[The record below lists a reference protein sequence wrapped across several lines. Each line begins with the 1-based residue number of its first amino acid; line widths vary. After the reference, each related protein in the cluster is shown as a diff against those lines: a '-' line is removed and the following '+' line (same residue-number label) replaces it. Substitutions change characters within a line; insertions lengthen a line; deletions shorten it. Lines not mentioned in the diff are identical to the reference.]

1 MVTPKAG
8 ILTAGTFSFFSEL
21 ERNNNKPWMDANR
34 ERYREAVVEPFRQ
47 LLERLAPH
55 ALELDSR
62 ILITG
67 RTNENFSRINRD
79 IRFARDK
86 TPYYLHYYIFL
97 RTHAAIE
104 RGGAQFY
111 VGVTKNGATAGFRNY
126 SEDPGGA
133 LARYGVPRG
142 QGNRAWLARQKKR
155 LGRKFD
161 SYWYSSEKK
170 DRTKHQGWPLD
181 AEEWKKLQAWVV
193 RRSFS
198 KAAAVGPKFVDE
210 IARVFRDVFP
220 LYAFTGISSW
230 KP

>member
-1 MVTPKAG
+1 MVANAG
-8 ILTAGTFSFFSEL
+8 ILTSGTFSFFREL

-47 LLERLAPH
+47 LLECLAPH
-55 ALELDSR
+55 VLKLDSN

-86 TPYYLHYYIFL
+86 TPYYPHYYLFL
-97 RTHAAIE
+97 RTQDAIK
-104 RGGAQFY
+104 RGGPQFY

-126 SEDPGGA
+126 SGDRGSA
-133 LARYGVPRG
+133 LAQYGVTRG
-142 QGNRAWLARQKKR
+142 QGNRPWLARQKKP

-161 SYWYSSEKK
+161 SYWYSSNKK
-170 DRTKHQGWPLD
+170 DWMKHSGWPLEP
-181 AEEWKKLQAWVV
+181 AEWKELQAWIV
-193 RRSFS
+193 RRRLS
-198 KAAAVGPKFVDE
+198 KAAAVRPNFVEE
-210 IARVFRDVFP
+210 IAGVFRDVVP
-220 LYAFTGISSW
+220 LYAFTGAASW

>member
-1 MVTPKAG
+1 MAPKAG
-8 ILTAGTFSFFSEL
+8 ILTAETFKFFREL

-34 ERYREAVVEPFRQ
+34 ERYREAVIEPFRQ

-55 ALELDSR
+55 VLELDSR

-86 TPYYLHYYIFL
+86 TPYYPHYYIFL
-97 RTHAAIE
+97 RTHDAIE
-104 RGGAQFY
+104 RGGPQFY

-126 SEDPGGA
+126 SEDRGSA
-133 LARYGVPRG
+133 LAQYGVPRG
-142 QGNRAWLARQKKR
+142 QSHRAFLARQKKR

-170 DRTKHQGWPLD
+170 DWIKHPGWPLE

-198 KAAAVGPKFVDE
+198 KAAAVRPRFVDE

-220 LYAFTGISSW
+220 IYAITGMPSW

>member
-1 MVTPKAG
+1 MAANPG
-8 ILTAGTFSFFSEL
+8 ILTPETFDFFRGL

-34 ERYREAVVEPFRQ
+34 ERYRESVVEPFRQ

-55 ALELDSR
+55 ALKLDSG

-86 TPYYLHYYIFL
+86 TPYRPHYYLFL
-97 RTHAAIE
+97 RTHDAIE
-104 RGGAQFY
+104 HGGPQFY
-111 VGVTKNGATAGFRNY
+111 LGVTKDGATAGFRNY
-126 SEDPGGA
+126 SEDRASA
-133 LARYGVPRG
+133 LAQYGVPRG
-142 QGNRAWLARQKKR
+142 QSQRAWLARQKNR

-170 DRTKHQGWPLD
+170 DWLKHTGWPLEPD
-181 AEEWKKLQAWVV
+181 EWKKLQAWVV
-193 RRSFS
+193 RRRFS
-198 KAAAVGPKFVDE
+198 KAAAVRPNFTDE
-210 IARVFRDVFP
+210 IAKVFRDVFP
-220 LYAFTGISSW
+220 LYAFTGSASW